1 MFFGLDT
8 SCYTTSLAVID
19 DQGRLLGEERKLL
32 EVPRGGRGLRQSEGV
47 FQHLRNLPV
56 LAEKLAEQLTDR
68 EIQAVAASVRPR
80 PVAGSYMPVFTVGES
95 FGRTLA
101 AAAGVPFIPLSH
113 QEAHLMAG
121 IWSAGVDWRRFLAVH
136 ISGGTTDVLA
146 VTMADTMSVQELG
159 GSADLHVGQFIDRV
173 GVSLGLPFPAG
184 PALEALACQ
193 AGGDVLDVPVS
204 VSALT
209 ASFSGPESHVQ
220 RAIERGTHSPAAV
233 ARGVERC
240 VAESLRRLVNEARA
254 VSGLQHT
261 LFVGGVAANRYISS
275 CLNEMFGE
283 NVAFADPRFAGDN
296 AVGAALFAQRFYLF

>member
-1 MFFGLDT
+1 MFYGMDT
-8 SCYTTSLAVID
+8 SCYTTSLAAVD
-19 DQGRLLGEERKLL
+19 DQGRLLGEQRKLL
-32 EVPRGGRGLRQSEGV
+32 EVPSGGRGLRQSEGV
-47 FQHLRNLPV
+47 FQHLRNLPILAEV
-56 LAEKLAEQLTDR
+56 LAAQLGDQD
-68 EIQAVAASVRPR
+68 IQAVAASVRPR

-101 AAAGVPFIPLSH
+101 ASIGVPFFPLSH

-121 IWSAGVDWRRFLAVH
+121 IWSAHVHWPRFLAVH

-146 VTMADTMSVQELG
+146 VTLTDTMTVTELG
-159 GSADLHVGQFIDRV
+159 GSTDLHVGQFIDRV
-173 GVSLGLPFPAG
+173 GVSLGLPFPSG
-184 PALEALACQ
+184 PALEALARQ

-240 VAESLRRLVNEARA
+240 VAETLHSLVNEARDQ
-254 VSGLQHT
+254 SGLDT
-261 LFVGGVAANRYISS
+261 VLFVGGVAANRYISGFMKEV
-275 CLNEMFGE
+275 LGE
-283 NVAFADPRFAGDN
+283 KVAFADATYAGDN
-296 AVGAALFAQRFYLF
+296 AVGAALFAQRF